1 MKTSLR
7 NAYYKSML
15 VIKDKIRIMNNVA
28 SALNYLHSQN
38 EPILHRDVSSANVL
52 LEEVRDSWRAK
63 LSDFVAANL
72 ARYSF
77 SAAPGAEI
85 YTAPEIP
92 RESVIYAGQRNREQ
106 TSKVDVFSYG
116 VLLCEIFASTP
127 RLPTA
132 TEFPLMLDS
141 VRTKFPKMYQLTVL
155 CVAKEPE
162 NRPTMRNIIVDF
174 RQTFSQVL

>member
-1 MKTSLR
+1 MKTSLM

-15 VIKDKIRIMNNVA
+15 VIQDKIRIMNYMA

-85 YTAPEIP
+85 YI
-92 RESVIYAGQRNREQ
+92 S
-106 TSKVDVFSYG
+106 S
-116 VLLCEIFASTP
+116 
-127 RLPTA
+127 
-132 TEFPLMLDS
+132 
-141 VRTKFPKMYQLTVL
+141 
-155 CVAKEPE
+155 
-162 NRPTMRNIIVDF
+162 
-174 RQTFSQVL
+174 